1 VIFDDVIEFILECLD
16 AASFPEKHIGFEYI
30 ITPLW
35 LLISLKRDKR
45 TEDIQVKMRVV
56 RHVLK
61 DTADQ
66 EILIE
71 NRQRAA
77 DSCRAAEIFFCGSFG
92 DRNRLGTALS
102 CKTEG

>member
-1 VIFDDVIEFILECLD
+1 MIFDDVIEFILECLD